1 MKPETFSS
9 LIPFAGFYYS
19 PHSDQIEHEEEMLFT
34 CSQQG
39 EHKQHL
45 ADYFFRDVD
54 YSGVYDR
61 YAKEYVKLL
70 AEELEIGLEWEEMVS
85 PTYYNFQTDR
95 LFARISRSDLAKI
108 LCKVRGDKL
117 NSKVREMFTSRDG
130 FISHYSNNVRDWGR
144 IAEWDHNQVGAV
156 LAAYVDPETELNV
169 RDRIAESD
177 TVPEALYACAGPL
190 GLAALWVMGARY
202 ND

>member
-34 CSQQG
+34 CSQG

-45 ADYFFRDVD
+45 ADYFFEDVN
-54 YSGVYDR
+54 YNGVYDL
-61 YAKEYVKLL
+61 YTKEYVKLL
-70 AEELEIGLEWEEMVS
+70 AEELGIKLEWEEMVR

-108 LCKVRGDKL
+108 FRKVRGDRL
-117 NSKVREMFTSRDG
+117 NRKVREMFTSRDG

-156 LAAYVDPETELNV
+156 LAAYVDSDTELSV

-177 TVPEALYACAGPL
+177 TVPSALYAWAGPL
-190 GLAALWVMGARY
+190 GLAALWVMEKRY
-202 ND
+202 A